1 MQRVF
6 LLPSLDSSSSIC
18 FIRTYSIQYDYFHIG
33 GDDLYLIVENLRLYL
48 ESEEI
53 ELASN
58 GGRYLPDGT
67 EDTQTPLF
75 LGRRFAEGGD
85 RDRMFISGGSGYT
98 MNRAALK
105 ALVVDAFPQCFPH
118 MHTFSEDV
126 MVATC
131 LRKVR
136 YVINH
141 WQICFISLSLL
152 LIVSSFPARWTYY
165 LMIPRM
171 MQEANVTCRL
181 NLDIIW

>member
-1 MQRVF
+1 VSVSIRIAWLF
-6 LLPSLDSSSSIC
+6 LLDIFYISFFRL
-18 FIRTYSIQYDYFHIG
+18 RTS
-33 GDDLYLIVENLRLYL
+33 LYLIVENLRLYL

-53 ELASN
+53 QLASN
-58 GGRYLPDGT
+58 GGRYLPDGA

-98 MNRAALK
+98 LNKAALK
-105 ALVVDAFPQCFPH
+105 TLVVDCFPECFPH

-136 YVINH
+136 VILLSDDIHN
-141 WQICFISLSLL
+141 QITHGLLTAQTEGNLSL
-152 LIVSSFPARWTYY
+152 RYK
-165 LMIPRM
+165 R
-171 MQEANVTCRL
+171 
-181 NLDIIW
+181 